1 MNELTLMTDEEHAAT
16 AGYKNLAKATAT
28 NDTVKPSWER
38 SWDKTSQ
45 RRKHERREQDHCV
58 AVLGGKTVP
67 VENWSFGGVLVD
79 SDDRLYA
86 IGQAIEVTLKFKL
99 RNAILE
105 VAHHGTVVRKAAKKV
120 AVSFEPIGTGTRRA
134 FQQVVDDAIAAA
146 FADSQAPA

>member
-16 AGYKNLAKATAT
+16 AGYKNAMPVA
-28 NDTVKPSWER
+28 NETVKPWEKG
-38 SWDKTSQ
+38 WDKMSQ

-58 AVLGGKTVP
+58 AVLYGQTVP

-79 SDDRLYA
+79 SDDRLFA
-86 IGQAIEVTLKFKL
+86 VGQPIEVTLKFKL

-105 VAHHGTVVRKAAKKV
+105 VAHQGTVIRKAAKKV
-120 AVSFEPIGTGTRRA
+120 AVAFDPIGTGTRRV